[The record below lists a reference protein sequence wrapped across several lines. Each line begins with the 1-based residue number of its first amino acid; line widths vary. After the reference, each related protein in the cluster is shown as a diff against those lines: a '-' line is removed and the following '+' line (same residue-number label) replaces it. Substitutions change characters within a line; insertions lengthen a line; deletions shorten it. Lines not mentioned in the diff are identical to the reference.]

1 MLACSVWSQFWLLF
15 QLRKQSLY
23 FTLSQSRWLSYLEVR
38 LINHNLILLTLFL
51 QNNKVCRPLVKRMK
65 LFSAILG
72 II

>member
-1 MLACSVWSQFWLLF
+1 MLACSLWSQFWLLF

-23 FTLSQSRWLSYLEVR
+23 FTLSQSCWLSYLEVR

-51 QNNKVCRPLVKRMK
+51 QNNKVFRPLVKRMK